1 MYYFSCVWT
10 LASIWEMIG
19 ISYTSSFV
27 LILSLSLISGRV
39 KNIHKILIVANENI
53 IWQDKHV
60 NNLAE

>member
-1 MYYFSCVWT
+1 MYYFSCVRT

-60 NNLAE
+60 NNVAE

>member
-1 MYYFSCVWT
+1 MYYFSCVRT

-60 NNLAE
+60 NNFAE

>member
-1 MYYFSCVWT
+1 MYYFSCVRT

-19 ISYTSSFV
+19 IRYTSSFV

-60 NNLAE
+60 NNVAE